1 MTRGYQERQYNMQ
14 AREFEKV
21 ADWTFAVYPGDNEH
35 LTVSRN
41 GVVKTVRVE
50 DCSEF
55 VYSLKCTK
63 VLARGG
69 ASGLFEF
76 IDKELYNDE
85 FTCFA
90 WKVLRHCFFDCKA
103 A

>member
-1 MTRGYQERQYNMQ
+1 MTRGYQERRYNMQ
-14 AREFEKV
+14 AREFETV
-21 ADWTFAVYPGDNEH
+21 ADWTFTVYPGDNEH

-41 GVVKTVRVE
+41 RNVKTVRVE

-55 VYSLKCTK
+55 VFSLKRTK
-63 VLARGG
+63 VVAQGG

-76 IDKELYNDE
+76 IDKELYRDE
-85 FTCFA
+85 FSSFA
-90 WKVLRHCFFDCKA
+90 WKILRHCFFDCKA